1 MKKLLLVR
9 LSFLLLIVGCDN
21 NPSSSNELVDIK
33 TEALNFSLQVI
44 ESIIKQDVITFKT
57 FYLDSLW
64 DMHQD
69 EQFAI
74 SEEMIEE
81 MFTSLL
87 YHSTIASTATMNDYY
102 SNYTSTI
109 YSYDEFSEYAI
120 AKWNYELP
128 QFDWITSNDYFYAG
142 VPIDNGI
149 AIIWDDF
156 NHFLISRINNKW
168 WIKAVLD

>member
-1 MKKLLLVR
+1 MYR
-9 LSFLLLIVGCDN
+9 ILIVVIFLIFSCKGVLKPEDIKVN
-21 NPSSSNELVDIK
+21 IK
-33 TEALNFSLQVI
+33 TEALNFSLQII

-87 YHSTIASTATMNDYY
+87 YHSTIASTTTMNDYY

-109 YSYDEFSEYAI
+109 YTYDEFSEYAI

-149 AIIWDDF
+149 AIIWEDF